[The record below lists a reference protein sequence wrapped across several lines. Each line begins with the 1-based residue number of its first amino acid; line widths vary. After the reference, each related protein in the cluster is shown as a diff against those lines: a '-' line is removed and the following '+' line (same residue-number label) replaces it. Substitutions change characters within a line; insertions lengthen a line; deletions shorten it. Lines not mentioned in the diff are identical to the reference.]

1 MENGSQV
8 IFKDVLNFLEI
19 KNIVFD
25 FENGKTSSLQIE
37 RISEKEFIC
46 FSSSTLVPLGTLI
59 IETDSGFFPI
69 KCLTQSL
76 SYSYYIGEYR
86 IEFLEALPKFL
97 IKKIRKYNAL
107 IKKSN
112 RRSEERYDVG
122 LKKWQDFLL
131 ERADQRL
138 IISKTENIRCILTNV
153 SFHGA
158 LLTGESSR
166 LKVNES
172 VVYLAMRFTSPMETI
187 IQPAVICRIENRTKE
202 LSRYSLKFIEPY
214 SLSWQKRIE
223 AFGER

>member
-1 MENGSQV
+1 MFSTSLPYL
-8 IFKDVLNFLEI
+8 DRS
-19 KNIVFD
+19 VFRH
-25 FENGKTSSLQIE
+25 TS
-37 RISEKEFIC
+37 FA
-46 FSSSTLVPLGTLI
+46 
-59 IETDSGFFPI
+59 FFPV
-69 KCLTQSL
+69 KCFAHSL

-86 IEFLEALPKFL
+86 IEFLETLPKFL
-97 IKKIRKYNAL
+97 IKKIREYNAL

-122 LKKWQDFLL
+122 LKKWKDFLL
-131 ERADQRL
+131 ERADQRLISL

-166 LKVNES
+166 LKVNEG
-172 VVYLAMRFTSPMETI
+172 VVYLAMRFTSPMETV
-187 IQPAVICRIENRTKE
+187 IQPAVICRIENRTNE

>member
-1 MENGSQV
+1 METGSQV

-46 FSSSTLVPLGTLI
+46 FSSSPIVPLGTLI
-59 IETDSGFFPI
+59 IETDSGFFPV
-69 KCLTQSL
+69 KCFAHSL

-86 IEFLEALPKFL
+86 IEFLETLPKFL
-97 IKKIRKYNAL
+97 IKKIREYNAL

-138 IISKTENIRCILTNV
+138 IMSYNFKNRKHKVHFNKRFLSWSIA
-153 SFHGA
+153 HG
-158 LLTGESSR
+158 R
-166 LKVNES
+166 
-172 VVYLAMRFTSPMETI
+172 
-187 IQPAVICRIENRTKE
+187 
-202 LSRYSLKFIEPY
+202 KFKAEGKRKR
-214 SLSWQKRIE
+214 SLSSH
-223 AFGER
+223 AFYKPHGNRHSACCNLPHRKPHEGTFKIFTEVYRTLFFKLAEKN